1 MEYVS
6 EVDFCII
13 VDLELGM
20 NGSPNITTNSDA
32 LSPDECCSA
41 LDDLHS

>member
-1 MEYVS
+1 MEYES

-20 NGSPNITTNSDA
+20 HGSPNITNSDA
-32 LSPDECCSA
+32 LSSDECCSA